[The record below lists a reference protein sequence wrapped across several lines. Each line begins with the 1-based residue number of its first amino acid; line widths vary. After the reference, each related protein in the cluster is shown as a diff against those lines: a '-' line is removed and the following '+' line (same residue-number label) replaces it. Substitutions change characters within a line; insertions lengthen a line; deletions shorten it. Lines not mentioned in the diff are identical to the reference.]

1 MKIVYMGT
9 PDFAVGALRSL
20 IEAGHQ
26 VAAVVTQPDKP
37 KGRGKEM
44 QMTPVKACALQY
56 DIPVFQP
63 VKVRGP
69 EAVETLRGYG
79 ADVFIVAAFGQI
91 LSEEILT
98 MPRYGCINI
107 HASLLPGYRGAA
119 PIQQVILDGEK
130 ETGITIMQ
138 MDKGID
144 TGDILL
150 QSVVPIAEKETGDSL
165 HDKLADEGAKLVV
178 EALQKLEAGELIPR
192 KQNDEEACYVKMLD
206 KSMGRVDW
214 TKSAVQIERLVRGLN
229 SWPGTYTSLHGK
241 TLKIWESEV
250 AGGPESVGG
259 APVETGGMEER
270 GNGSCAC
277 GVALPGTITA
287 VAKDAFFVQ
296 TGDGILKV
304 TQVQLEGKKRMEV
317 RAFLLGY
324 QLKAGEQLS

>member
-1 MKIVYMGT
+1 MKIIYMGT

-26 VAAVVTQPDKP
+26 VVLVVTQPDKP

-44 QMTPVKACALQY
+44 QMTPVKSCALQY

-63 VKVRGP
+63 VKVRAP
-69 EAVETLRGYG
+69 EAVETLRGYE

-107 HASLLPGYRGAA
+107 HASLLPKYRGSA
-119 PIQQVILDGEK
+119 PIQQVILEGEK

-144 TGDILL
+144 TGDMLL
-150 QSVVPIAEKETGDSL
+150 QSVIPIAEKETGDSL
-165 HDKLADEGAKLVV
+165 HDKLADEGAKLIV
-178 EALQKLEAGELIPR
+178 EALQKLEAGELVPR
-192 KQNDEEACYVKMLD
+192 KQNDEESCYVKMLE
-206 KSMGRVDW
+206 KSMGRIDW
-214 TKSAVQIERLVRGLN
+214 TKPAAQIERQVRGLN
-229 SWPGTYTSLHGK
+229 SWPGTYTSLRGK

-250 AGGPESVGG
+250 ADREKK
-259 APVETGGMEER
+259 AEET
-270 GNGSCAC
+270 A
-277 GVALPGTITA
+277 VLPGVVTEVDKA
-287 VAKDAFFVQ
+287 AFYVQ
-296 TGDGILKV
+296 TGDGILKI
-304 TQVQLEGKKRMEV
+304 TQIQLEGKKRMEV

-324 QLKAGEQLS
+324 QMEPGEQLT

>member
-9 PDFAVGALRSL
+9 PDFAVGALRAL
-20 IEAGHQ
+20 VEAGHQ

-56 DIPVFQP
+56 GIPVFQP
-63 VKVRGP
+63 VKVREP

-79 ADVFIVAAFGQI
+79 ADVFVVAAFGQI
-91 LSEEILT
+91 LSGEILT

-107 HASLLPGYRGAA
+107 HASLLPKYRGSA

-150 QSVVPIAEKETGDSL
+150 QSVVPIAAKETGDSL
-165 HDKLADEGAKLVV
+165 HDKLAGEGAKLIV
-178 EALQKLEAGELIPR
+178 EALRKLEAGELVPR
-192 KQNDEEACYVKMLD
+192 KQNDADSSYVKMLD
-206 KSMGRVDW
+206 KSMGRIDW
-214 TKSAVQIERLVRGLN
+214 TQSAVRIERQVRGLN

-241 TLKIWESEV
+241 TLKIWESE
-250 AGGPESVGG
+250 AGSAEG
-259 APVETGGMEER
+259 AAASDMT
-270 GNGSCAC
+270 
-277 GVALPGTITA
+277 LPGTIAA
-287 VAKDAFFVQ
+287 VEKDAFYVR
-296 TGDGILKV
+296 TGDGVLKV

-317 RAFLLGY
+317 SAFLRGY
-324 QLKAGEQLS
+324 QIQAGERLA